1 MKNRWLKWGMTIA
14 GALTLWLALGGT
26 TAAQESLEEVA
37 RSVNTVWVMLAAFL
51 VFFMQAGFAALEA
64 GSTRS
69 KNTVNILMKNL
80 LDFCFATL
88 AFWAVGY
95 AFMFGEGTALIGLQ
109 GFFLNGLDLT
119 ATDGIPVLAFWL
131 FQLVFAGTAATI
143 VSGAMA
149 ERTQFKS
156 YLIYS
161 VVITA
166 FIYPIFGHWVWG
178 GGWLSTLPFGGGF
191 LDFAGSTVVHS
202 VGGWAALMGAIVVGP
217 RIGRFS
223 QSGESKP
230 IPGHSLPLMALGVFI
245 LWLGW
250 FGFNPGS
257 QLAAASNT
265 DANAIALVAATTNI
279 AAATGA
285 LGALLLGWMM
295 KGKPDLSLALNGVI
309 GGLVAITAPCAF
321 VTPGGAAIIGLVGG
335 AVVVLGMALLESLK
349 IDDPVGAVPAH
360 LMAGVWGT
368 LALGLFATDYG
379 LFYGHGA
386 GQLIAQ
392 LIGIIACGVWTGGT
406 AFLMF
411 FAIKAITGLRVTPEQ
426 EEMGLDIGEHG
437 ATAYVTPLTG
447 EMAGSLPSG
456 SSSPS
461 SGSSMGQSP
470 ARY

>member
-1 MKNRWLKWGMTIA
+1 
-14 GALTLWLALGGT
+14 
-26 TAAQESLEEVA
+26 
-37 RSVNTVWVMLAAFL
+37 
-51 VFFMQAGFAALEA
+51 
-64 GSTRS
+64 
-69 KNTVNILMKNL
+69 
-80 LDFCFATL
+80 
-88 AFWAVGY
+88 
-95 AFMFGEGTALIGLQ
+95 
-109 GFFLNGLDLT
+109 
-119 ATDGIPVLAFWL
+119 
-131 FQLVFAGTAATI
+131 
-143 VSGAMA
+143 MA

-368 LALGLFATDYG
+368 LALGLFATDSG

-386 GQLIAQ
+386 GQLLAQ
-392 LIGIIACGVWTGGT
+392 LIGVGACALWTGGT
-406 AFLMF
+406 SFVLF
-411 FAIKAITGLRVTPEQ
+411 SAIKAITGLRVTA
-426 EEMGLDIGEHG
+426 EEEELGLDIGEHG
-437 ATAYVTPLTG
+437 ITAYGTPIPQLATAAKGGEASTG
-447 EMAGSLPSG
+447 MEQA
-456 SSSPS
+456 
-461 SGSSMGQSP
+461 P
-470 ARY
+470 AR